1 MEINASGQVT
11 QPSQP
16 SFAAYRNQSDY
27 TVNAGDK
34 FEFNTTRH
42 NVGNHYSTS
51 NHRFTAPISGSYQIN
66 FYTIYRG
73 NVSSAYVRLY
83 KNGARMNGGDIHFT
97 NTSLGS
103 NWDNVSFSQ
112 VVYLSVGDY
121 LEMYNGN
128 SGNIV
133 YHGNHW
139 QLFSGWLLG

>member
-1 MEINASGQVT
+1 M
-11 QPSQP
+11 PSQP

-27 TVNAGDK
+27 VVNAGNK
-34 FEFNTTRH
+34 FEFNATRH
-42 NVGNHYSTS
+42 NIGNHYSTS

-83 KNGARMNGGDIHFT
+83 KNGSRMYGGDTHFT
-97 NTSLGS
+97 HTSLGS
-103 NWDNVSFSQ
+103 NWDNVDFSQ
-112 VVYLSVGDY
+112 VVYLSASDY
-121 LEMYNGN
+121 VEIYNGN
-128 SGNIV
+128 SGNIT